1 MLKRPVSQSG
11 VSMIESLISLVVI
24 SIGLLGLAALQI
36 NSLKN
41 NSSAYFHTQA
51 IMMAHNMADRIRAN
65 QVQILNYVGIDTE
78 NDYDQ
83 DCMAQACNAAAMRE
97 ADATEWK
104 ALVSTI
110 PAGRGIIRAP
120 VNNQLDIVVMWDD
133 EGSGATGTG
142 CSSDTQVD
150 LSCYTVTMRTP

>member
-1 MLKRPVSQSG
+1 MLGRATESG
-11 VSMIESLISLVVI
+11 VTMIESLISIVVI

-78 NDYDQ
+78 SAYDQ
-83 DCMAQACNAAAMRE
+83 DCMANTCDAAAMRE

-104 ALVSTI
+104 ALVATI
-110 PAGRGIIRAP
+110 PSGRGIIRAP
-120 VNNQLDIVVMWDD
+120 VANQLDIVVMWDD
-133 EGSGATGTG
+133 EGSGASGTA
-142 CSSDTQVD
+142 CSGNTQVD